1 MRGALAA
8 LAVAVL
14 VAAGCGGQAGS
25 SGPTTQPPPPPPPP
39 PPTTTAPTTTST
51 EPTDGIELLVYFLS
65 DGKIATSKRTVPK
78 TTAVATA
85 ALTELLEGTDGFE
98 QSLGFTS
105 AIPAGTTFSNLEID
119 DGVASL
125 KLPALLPKAAQAQI
139 VYTLTQFSTVQSV
152 DLGGARAATRA
163 TYEDLTPQIL
173 VEAPTPGQTISSPV
187 RIRGTANTFEATF
200 VVRLLLNAAGAKAFE
215 QPVTATSGNGTR
227 GTFDVSV
234 PYKVSASGPGTLVA
248 FEVSAED
255 GSEIHRVE
263 IPVNVTP

>member
-14 VAAGCGGQAGS
+14 VAAGCGGETNS
-25 SGPTTQPPPPPPPP
+25 FPTTQPPPTPPPPP
-39 PPTTTAPTTTST
+39 PPTTAPTTTAT
-51 EPTDGIELLVYFLS
+51 EPTDGIALLVYFLGN
-65 DGKIATSKRTVPK
+65 GKIATSTRMVPK

-85 ALTELLEGTDGFE
+85 ALNELLEGPDGFE
-98 QSLGFTS
+98 QASGYTS
-105 AIPAGTTFSNLEID
+105 AIPAGTTFSNLTIEN
-119 DGVASL
+119 GVASL
-125 KLPALLPKAAQAQI
+125 KLPALLPTAAQAQI

-152 DLGGARAATRA
+152 DLGGSKAATRA
-163 TYEDLTPQIL
+163 TYEELTPPIL
-173 VEAPTPGQTISSPV
+173 VEEPTPGQAISSPV

-227 GTFDVSV
+227 GTFDVSI

-248 FEVSAED
+248 FESSAED